1 LSQYGLQQQ
10 VKFQAA
16 RSLTQSAAASK
27 RDVRK
32 TKGFKM
38 KLKLPCLIATFIAA
52 SGLPMLAQVQP
63 IQPGEFPCG
72 LAPVTL
78 VLLNQSRLPDS
89 SLAEIAN
96 SLTRKTLGVVL
107 ATRLSGI
114 GACGQGEW
122 CLSITDQLVGSG
134 SDAAAFA
141 AVGSEIVKE
150 ILRKMLSTL
159 TLQI

>member
-1 LSQYGLQQQ
+1 VQQ
-10 VKFQAA
+10 
-16 RSLTQSAAASK
+16 RRK

-32 TKGFKM
+32 KQKDSKM

-63 IQPGEFPCG
+63 IHTGEFPSG
-72 LAPVTL
+72 PAPVTL

-89 SLAEIAN
+89 SLAEVAN

-122 CLSITDQLVGSG
+122 CLSITDQVVGGG
-134 SDAAAFA
+134 SDAAAGA
-141 AVGSEIVKE
+141 AIGSEIAKE
-150 ILRKMLSTL
+150 IVRKMLSAL
-159 TLQI
+159 I